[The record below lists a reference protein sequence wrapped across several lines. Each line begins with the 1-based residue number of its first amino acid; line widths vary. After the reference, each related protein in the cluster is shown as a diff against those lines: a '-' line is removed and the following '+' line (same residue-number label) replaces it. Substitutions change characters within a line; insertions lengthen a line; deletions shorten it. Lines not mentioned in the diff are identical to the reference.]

1 MCCGFVE
8 NLLGQGAVAT
18 ENLGDVTDI
27 DSGCQCLQ
35 ITHAALCQLAGHV
48 LGDAKGVHEVM
59 HRAAHLAFE
68 DLGGVFILLDDEIHA
83 HEA

>member
-8 NLLGQGAVAT
+8 NLLGQGGVST
-18 ENLGDVTDI
+18 ENLGDVSDI
-27 DSGCQCLQ
+27 DSGCQRFEVA
-35 ITHAALCQLAGHV
+35 HATLGELAGHIRR
-48 LGDAKGVHEVM
+48 DAKGIHEMM

>member
-8 NLLGQGAVAT
+8 NLLGQVLVAIQH
-18 ENLGDVTDI
+18 LGDVSDI
-27 DSGCQCLQ
+27 DPGGQSFE
-35 ITHAALCQLAGHV
+35 ITHAALCELAGHA
-48 LGDAKGVHEVM
+48 LGDAKGVHEMM

-68 DLGGVFILLDDEIHA
+68 DLGGVLIFLDHQIHA